1 MSKPDA
7 VPSAQE
13 AIQRV
18 REASQRRP
26 LWKRVP
32 EHGASWG
39 ILSMVW
45 ICRIFGRRV
54 AGWALW
60 FVSVYYALF
69 AWRARR
75 ASREFLRRA
84 GLDGSFAQV
93 LRHIWTFARVALDR
107 MLFVTGKFE
116 DFDVQL
122 YGHEHV
128 MRACGKFD
136 STALEQETSK
146 QQVAEQ
152 VGTERS
158 AETTAGEPA
167 APRDALPSRQASS
180 APSVDAKPRRGA
192 ILLGAH
198 LGSFEAMRAAAEK
211 YDVPLWIVADFSN
224 AERINGMLELLAP
237 NLMMRA
243 IGVDPS
249 NPSSMIQIKEVL
261 ERGELVAILADRN
274 TERRDRSVA
283 VPFFGQKAY
292 FPAGPYVLAHVL
304 GCPVLL
310 VYGLFS
316 APNRY
321 DLYCEPFESRIS
333 LPRRT
338 RGEAIEALASRYADR
353 LEARARM
360 APYNW
365 FNFYDFWEE

>member
-1 MSKPDA
+1 MIKQDA
-7 VPSAQE
+7 PPSAQE

-32 EHGASWG
+32 EQGASWG

-45 ICRIFGRRV
+45 ICRVFGRRV

-84 GLDGSFAQV
+84 GLEGTFWQV

-116 DFDVQL
+116 DFDVEL
-122 YGHEHV
+122 HGHEHV
-128 MRACGKFD
+128 MRACGKLD
-136 STALEQETSK
+136 HEP
-146 QQVAEQ
+146 
-152 VGTERS
+152 S
-158 AETTAGEPA
+158 AEATAVE
-167 APRDALPSRQASS
+167 S
-180 APSVDAKPRRGA
+180 APIPHATDAVSSSPTSSEASLDAKPRRGA

-243 IGVDPS
+243 IGVDPA